1 MDTWIIKSQTDDPQ
15 RALEIVEDQ
24 RSRGYNAWIEDE
36 SGKAVD
42 EESLKNENVK
52 PIKPT
57 LREKGMGCLL
67 DWQPRPLRSVRFMQ
81 LACGSIISV
90 LDSFSRN

>member
-42 EESLKNENVK
+42 EESLKNENVE
-52 PIKPT
+52 PIKTTFRERGRGLLVGLAAAAAALGT
-57 LREKGMGCLL
+57 LYAVGLWV
-67 DWQPRPLRSVRFMQ
+67 DH
-81 LACGSIISV
+81 
-90 LDSFSRN
+90 

>member
-24 RSRGYNAWIEDE
+24 RSGGYNAWIEDE

-42 EESLKNENVK
+42 EGSLKNENVK

-57 LREKGMGCLL
+57 LREKGMG
-67 DWQPRPLRSVRFMQ
+67 LRVG
-81 LACGSIISV
+81 LAAAAAALGTLYAV
-90 LDSFSRN
+90 GLWVDH

>member
-1 MDTWIIKSQTDDPQ
+1 MDTWTIKSQTDDPK

-24 RSRGYNAWIEDE
+24 RNRGYNAWIEDE
-36 SGKAVD
+36 SGQAVD

-57 LREKGMGCLL
+57 FRERGRGLL
-67 DWQPRPLRSVRFMQ
+67 VG
-81 LACGSIISV
+81 LAAAAAALGTLYAV
-90 LDSFSRN
+90 GLWVDH

>member
-1 MDTWIIKSQTDDPQ
+1 MDTWIIKSQTDDPK

-24 RSRGYNAWIEDE
+24 RNRGYNAWIEDE

-52 PIKPT
+52 PIEPT
-57 LREKGMGCLL
+57 LGEKGRGLL
-67 DWQPRPLRSVRFMQ
+67 VG
-81 LACGSIISV
+81 LAAAAAALGTLYAV
-90 LDSFSRN
+90 GLWVDH

>member
-42 EESLKNENVK
+42 EESLKNGNVK
-52 PIKPT
+52 PIEPT
-57 LREKGMGCLL
+57 LREKGMGLL
-67 DWQPRPLRSVRFMQ
+67 VG
-81 LACGSIISV
+81 LAAAAAALGTLYAIGLWV
-90 LDSFSRN
+90 DH

>member
-42 EESLKNENVK
+42 EGSLKNENVK

-57 LREKGMGCLL
+57 LRERGRGLL
-67 DWQPRPLRSVRFMQ
+67 VG
-81 LACGSIISV
+81 LAAAAAALGTLYAV
-90 LDSFSRN
+90 GLWVDH

>member
-1 MDTWIIKSQTDDPQ
+1 METWIIKSQTDDPQ

-24 RSRGYNAWIEDE
+24 RNRGYNAWIEDE

-52 PIKPT
+52 PIKPP
-57 LREKGMGCLL
+57 LREKGKGLL
-67 DWQPRPLRSVRFMQ
+67 VG
-81 LACGSIISV
+81 LAAAAAALGTLYAV
-90 LDSFSRN
+90 GLWVDH

>member
-24 RSRGYNAWIEDE
+24 RSRAYNAWIEDE

-57 LREKGMGCLL
+57 LREKGMGLL
-67 DWQPRPLRSVRFMQ
+67 VG
-81 LACGSIISV
+81 LAAAAAALGTLYAV
-90 LDSFSRN
+90 GLWVDH

>member
-24 RSRGYNAWIEDE
+24 RSRGYNAWIQDK

-57 LREKGMGCLL
+57 LREKGRGLL
-67 DWQPRPLRSVRFMQ
+67 VG
-81 LACGSIISV
+81 LAAAAAALGTLYAIGLWV
-90 LDSFSRN
+90 DH

>member
-1 MDTWIIKSQTDDPQ
+1 MDTWIIKSQTDDPK

-24 RSRGYNAWIEDE
+24 RNRGYNAWIEDE

-57 LREKGMGCLL
+57 LRERGRGLL
-67 DWQPRPLRSVRFMQ
+67 VG
-81 LACGSIISV
+81 LAAAAAALGTLYAV
-90 LDSFSRN
+90 GLWVDH

>member
-24 RSRGYNAWIEDE
+24 RSRGYNAWIQDKC
-36 SGKAVD
+36 GKAVD

-57 LREKGMGCLL
+57 LREKGMGLL
-67 DWQPRPLRSVRFMQ
+67 VG
-81 LACGSIISV
+81 LAAAAAALGTLYAV
-90 LDSFSRN
+90 GLWVDH

>member
-1 MDTWIIKSQTDDPQ
+1 VDTWIIKSQTDDPQ

-57 LREKGMGCLL
+57 LREKGMGLL
-67 DWQPRPLRSVRFMQ
+67 VG
-81 LACGSIISV
+81 LAAAAAALGTLYAV
-90 LDSFSRN
+90 GLWVDH